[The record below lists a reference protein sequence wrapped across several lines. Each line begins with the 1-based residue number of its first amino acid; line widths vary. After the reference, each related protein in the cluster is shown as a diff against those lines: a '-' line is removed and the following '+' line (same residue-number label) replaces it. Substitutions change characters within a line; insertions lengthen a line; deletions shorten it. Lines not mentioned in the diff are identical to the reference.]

1 MEMGEQGGDAP
12 SVMKNHF
19 GILYLEIFICHSG
32 SLTSEYSGPGSIQM
46 ENTYIPCLLDGWG
59 AVVSNT
65 EQNEGP
71 SSSLGVWP
79 FGNAVLSDV
88 ACFLGMGV

>member
-1 MEMGEQGGDAP
+1 MR
-12 SVMKNHF
+12 NHF
-19 GILYLEIFICHSG
+19 WDFISG
-32 SLTSEYSGPGSIQM
+32 NFHLSQWMNSEYSGPGSIQM

-59 AVVSNT
+59 ALVSNT
-65 EQNEGP
+65 EQEGP
-71 SSSLGVWP
+71 SSFFGVWP

>member
-1 MEMGEQGGDAP
+1 MEMGELDGDAP

-19 GILYLEIFICHSG
+19 WDLISG
-32 SLTSEYSGPGSIQM
+32 NLHLSQWVTSEYSGPGSIQM